1 MKLHTLKPK
10 AGATK
15 KKMRVGRGNASGK
28 GTYSTRGCKGQG
40 QRKSGNVRP
49 GFEGGQT
56 PLIMRLP
63 KLKGFKSPKKPRYQ
77 TLNVYHLNLFE
88 EGQEVNMTALK
99 ERGLIRDHTLPVKLL
114 GKGTLN
120 KKVDLR
126 IRYMT
131 DLARKKVE
139 EAGGKVFES

>member
-1 MKLHTLKPK
+1 MKLHTLTPK

-15 KKMRVGRGNASGK
+15 KKMRVGRGNGSGK

-63 KLKGFKSPKKPRYQ
+63 KLKGFTSPNPLKFQVVNVSKLNAFNDNDEVNMITLLEKGIISKATVPVKVLGTGQLEKKL
-77 TLNVYHLNLFE
+77 TLNVH
-88 EGQEVNMTALK
+88 QISKSAK
-99 ERGLIRDHTLPVKLL
+99 Q
-114 GKGTLN
+114 
-120 KKVDLR
+120 KVL
-126 IRYMT
+126 
-131 DLARKKVE
+131 
-139 EAGGKVFES
+139 EAGGKIL